1 MVIDQQVAFY
11 HEARK
16 EYLTGTVVGSE
27 GKLYKIS
34 YRDGKTNL
42 VALVKVKL
50 IIPFA

>member
-11 HEARK
+11 HEVRK
-16 EYLTGTVVGSE
+16 EYLTGTIIGSE
-27 GKLYKIS
+27 GKFYKIS
-34 YRDGKTNL
+34 YRDGKANL